1 MRLRDPAG
9 ERQESVRREQF
20 MDAIVKATDLVK
32 HYRMGDQL
40 VEALRGAS
48 LDVREGEFLVIM
60 GASGSGKSTLM
71 HIMGCLD
78 HPTSG
83 RLLIDGEDISKVS
96 SSRLA
101 ELRNRKI
108 GFVFQQFNLLA
119 RTTAVHNVELPLLY
133 GGVSTAERRRRAVAA
148 LDKVGLG
155 HRLDHYPNQLSGGE
169 QQRVAIARAL
179 INDPQIIMAD
189 EPTGN
194 LDTRSG
200 IDILTI
206 LQELNGAGITLV
218 MVTHEREVAEHGDR
232 IVHIRDG
239 KIRGEEA
246 AAVRRIASDSS
257 PADDQEPDA
266 RSGGDAPG

>member
-1 MRLRDPAG
+1 
-9 ERQESVRREQF
+9 
-20 MDAIVKATDLVK
+20 MDAIIRAVDLVK
-32 HYRMGDQL
+32 HYSMGDQL
-40 VEALRGAS
+40 VEALRGVS
-48 LDVREGEFLVIM
+48 LEVLRGEFLVIM

-83 RLLIDGEDISKVS
+83 SLNIDGDDISSVS
-96 SSRLA
+96 AGRLA
-101 ELRNRKI
+101 ELRNKKI

-133 GGVSTAERRRRAVAA
+133 AGVNSADRRRRATAA
-148 LDKVGLG
+148 LQRVGLG
-155 HRLDHYPNQLSGGE
+155 HRLGHYPNQLSGGE

-179 INDPQIIMAD
+179 INDSPIIMAD

-200 IDILTI
+200 VEILNI
-206 LQELNGAGITLV
+206 LDELHGAGMTLV
-218 MVTHEREVAEHGDR
+218 MVTHEREVAERGDR

-239 KIRGEEA
+239 LIQNGE
-246 AAVRRIASDSS
+246 AVAVK
-257 PADDQEPDA
+257 A
-266 RSGGDAPG
+266 GGFGDAAGTPPQGGGGGTS

>member
-1 MRLRDPAG
+1 
-9 ERQESVRREQF
+9 
-20 MDAIVKATDLVK
+20 MDAIVEATDLVK

-48 LDVREGEFLVIM
+48 LAVKQGEFLVIM

-83 RLLIDGEDISKVS
+83 KLFIDGEDISRVN

-101 ELRNRKI
+101 DLRNHKI

-133 GGVSTAERRRRAVAA
+133 GGVGTGERRRRAVAA
-148 LDKVGLG
+148 LEKVGLG

-179 INDPQIIMAD
+179 INEAPIIMAD
-189 EPTGN
+189 ELTGN

-200 IDILTI
+200 IDILRI
-206 LQELNGAGITLV
+206 LQDLNVAGITLV

-239 KIRGEEA
+239 KIRGEEPVKVKRHISEA
-246 AAVRRIASDSS
+246 PPPDEEPSAEEDLEGA
-257 PADDQEPDA
+257 QE
-266 RSGGDAPG
+266 